1 MMQPI
6 PWRLPMTEYENI
18 LVEPGDDGVATI
30 TLNRPEKLNALS
42 EGLRADLEAG
52 LRELSPGDAVRVIR
66 LKAAGRAFC
75 AGYDLTPGQRRA
87 PAGHDMRAKGSEAA
101 GPRAW
106 ELGESRIA
114 LDREGLRSMVDRWL
128 WMWSYRKP
136 IVAQVQGYCLAGGSE
151 LIGACDIIFAAEDAR
166 FGHPASRAL
175 GIPPTLGMWPFK
187 VGMLKTKELL
197 FTGDMIDG
205 IEAEK
210 IGMVNHAI
218 PADRLDEVVLAF
230 CRRIAKLPLDALSVH
245 KHVTN
250 RWFEIAGLRTAAA
263 EGAEFD
269 AIYHETGSFREFG
282 RIAAERGLKS
292 ALAWRDEPFGDG
304 HGASIRR

>member
-1 MMQPI
+1 MAD
-6 PWRLPMTEYENI
+6 YENV
-18 LVEPGDDGVATI
+18 LVDIESNGVATI

-42 EGLRADLEAG
+42 EGLRRDLEAA
-52 LRELSPGDAVRVIR
+52 LKELNPGDAVRVIR
-66 LKAAGRAFC
+66 LKANGRAFC
-75 AGYDLTPGQRRA
+75 AGYDLTPGQRR
-87 PAGHDMRAKGSEAA
+87 RAADSAAA
-101 GPRAW
+101 GTRAW

-114 LDREGLRSMVDRWL
+114 LDREGLRESVNRWL

-136 IVAQVQGYCLAGGSE
+136 IVAQVQGYCLAGGGE
-151 LIGACDIIFAAEDAR
+151 LVGACDIIIAADDAR

-175 GIPPTLGMWPFK
+175 GIPPTLGMWPAK

-205 IEAEK
+205 REAER
-210 IGMVNHAI
+210 IGMINRAV
-218 PADRLDEVVLAF
+218 PADELDDHVAKF
-230 CRRIAKLPLDALSVH
+230 CARIAQLPLDALSVH

-250 RWFEIAGLRTAAA
+250 RWFELSGLRTAAA

-269 AIYHETGSFREFG
+269 AIYHETASFREFG
-282 RIAAERGLKS
+282 RIAAEQGLKS

-304 HGASIRR
+304 HGAKK